1 MKSVKIILPLIVVFM
16 SCGFTRFE
24 SSNYISSVIKISS
37 ESLQEDTI
45 LSTLWCKNFLLSTYP
60 LKYIKIDS
68 SFKFLEDSSVC
79 KGSNPECT
87 PLTMSMNKAR
97 NKVLYVVSKF
107 RTKSMGALVEKDLY
121 NNQVKEIINSSENIS
136 SAVYFG
142 GTDSII
148 VYYSLGKPEGVNA
161 GYFKM
166 DLKTNKRVLIFDIY
180 SDLGSD
186 EIVNGFDVSPD
197 GNTLLVPEVF
207 SKTTPKILMVEMSTG
222 QVRWVQELSLDVNR
236 ELELL
241 WMRYNNDGTEVL
253 YSIYSR
259 GLLGNGPKVSSKL
272 GVIKLET
279 MEDKLLQF
287 KPEDASTGAWVA
299 PFPNWSPDN
308 KHIIYGMICLG
319 LSNYEL
325 YIKTNIELETNKKTI
340 LKVKKITSKTLESKN
355 LENAVWTNNFMLAT
369 YSAQYI
375 KIDSN
380 YSVIEDSSIGDN
392 SLIKYY
398 PFTMS
403 LNKKKTKIVYVVSN
417 RSSVSIGA
425 LYEMDLQ
432 NDYALKELLDSSENI
447 SSAVYMGSSDS
458 LIVYYSLGKPE
469 GRNAGYYKLNLNTME
484 RELILEHYSSF
495 GRNEIVNGFD
505 ISPDGKNLLFTDVG
519 SYRPPIIVSYNLET
533 KRKQALYQFDSPNRA
548 LLWMRYNI
556 DGTKILYSN
565 YGQRAFIGGPC
576 DPSKLGVLNLK
587 SLEDKNIVFKP
598 DNSSWDRWTASFPN
612 WSPDNKHIVYGMAL
626 IADKSGAVGSY
637 HLYVRINID
646 EEISSVLSKNPKP
659 RVMKL
664 E

>member
-241 WMRYNNDGTEVL
+241 CMRYNNDGTEVL

-259 GLLGNGPKVSSKL
+259 GVLGNGPNVSSKL
-272 GVIKLET
+272 GC
-279 MEDKLLQF
+279 LLYTS
-287 KPEDASTGAWVA
+287 DAA
-299 PFPNWSPDN
+299 D
-308 KHIIYGMICLG
+308 
-319 LSNYEL
+319 E
-325 YIKTNIELETNKKTI
+325 
-340 LKVKKITSKTLESKN
+340 
-355 LENAVWTNNFMLAT
+355 
-369 YSAQYI
+369 
-375 KIDSN
+375 
-380 YSVIEDSSIGDN
+380 
-392 SLIKYY
+392 
-398 PFTMS
+398 
-403 LNKKKTKIVYVVSN
+403 
-417 RSSVSIGA
+417 RSSVDLGGRRIIKKKKKKKIIG
-425 LYEMDLQ
+425 
-432 NDYALKELLDSSENI
+432 
-447 SSAVYMGSSDS
+447 
-458 LIVYYSLGKPE
+458 
-469 GRNAGYYKLNLNTME
+469 
-484 RELILEHYSSF
+484 
-495 GRNEIVNGFD
+495 
-505 ISPDGKNLLFTDVG
+505 
-519 SYRPPIIVSYNLET
+519 
-533 KRKQALYQFDSPNRA
+533 
-548 LLWMRYNI
+548 
-556 DGTKILYSN
+556 
-565 YGQRAFIGGPC
+565 
-576 DPSKLGVLNLK
+576 
-587 SLEDKNIVFKP
+587 
-598 DNSSWDRWTASFPN
+598 
-612 WSPDNKHIVYGMAL
+612 
-626 IADKSGAVGSY
+626 
-637 HLYVRINID
+637 
-646 EEISSVLSKNPKP
+646 
-659 RVMKL
+659 
-664 E
+664 